1 MNQFEFTSGQKRT
14 FFIMMGIGL
23 LSMLLT
29 YMMDDQYGHLRFWTN
44 YLHNTVFFAGLA
56 FISTFIIAAFV
67 TAWAGWYVLMKRI
80 WEAFSLF
87 LLPAIILFIPLIAGL
102 WLGWH
107 QLYIWNDPDVV
118 AHDEVLQGKVGL
130 LNRNWYTFGTLL
142 IMGVWYL
149 FAKKMRDLSL
159 EEERNGAGP
168 DFAYHRKLRVWAAGF
183 LPLAGFSSVPL
194 ITLWDMSLE
203 PHWYSTLYFWYTG
216 ASWFVSAMAVTVLLL
231 FYLRSKGYF
240 PHITDEHIHDLGKYV
255 FAFTIFWA
263 YLWFDQFMLIW
274 YGNVG
279 EETAYFKLRRDLY
292 PVLFYGNI
300 FVNFAL
306 PFLVLMR
313 NSTKRKVGTMVLVA
327 IVVILGHWV
336 DFFLMIKPGALME
349 AQHLAGEHATGGFVS
364 GFTIPGLLELG
375 TFVGFLGLFGYFV
388 FKKLTEAPL
397 EPAHDPYLEESL
409 HHHA

>member
-1 MNQFEFTSGQKRT
+1 MNQFEFTSRQKRT

-23 LSMLLT
+23 VSMLLT
-29 YMMDDQYGHLRFWTN
+29 YFMDDHYKHLRFWTN

-87 LLPAIILFIPLIAGL
+87 LLPAIILFIPLIVGL

-118 AHDEVLQGKVGL
+118 AHDEVLQGKAGL
-130 LNRNWYTFGTLL
+130 LNRGWYTFGTLL
-142 IMGVWYL
+142 IMGLWYL

-168 DFAYHRKLRVWAAGF
+168 DFAYHRKLRVWAAAFLPIAGF
-183 LPLAGFSSVPL
+183 LSVPL

-274 YGNVG
+274 YANVG
-279 EETAYFKLRRDLY
+279 EETAYFKLRRDFY
-292 PVLFYGNI
+292 PVLFYANI

-306 PFLVLMR
+306 PFLILMR

-327 IVVILGHWV
+327 IVVVLGHWV
-336 DFFLMIKPGALME
+336 DFFLMIKPGPLME
-349 AQHLAGEHATGGFVS
+349 AQHLAGEHATAGFVP
-364 GFTIPGLLELG
+364 GFTLPGLLELG
-375 TFVGFLGLFGYFV
+375 TFTGFLGLFGYFV

-397 EPAHDPYLEESL
+397 EPANDPYLEESL

>member
-1 MNQFEFTSGQKRT
+1 MNQFEFTSRQKRT
-14 FFIMMGIGL
+14 FFIMMGIGVI
-23 LSMLLT
+23 SMLLT
-29 YMMDDQYGHLRFWTN
+29 YITDDQYHHLRFWTN

-87 LLPAIILFIPLIAGL
+87 LLPAILLFVPLIAGL

-118 AHDEVLQGKVGL
+118 AHDEVLQGKAGL
-130 LNRNWYTFGTLL
+130 LNRGWYTFGTFL
-142 IMGVWYL
+142 IMGLWYF

-159 EEERNGAGP
+159 AEERSGTGP
-168 DFAYHRKLRVWAAGF
+168 DFAYHRKLRVWAAAFLPIAGF
-183 LPLAGFSSVPL
+183 LSVPL

-274 YGNVG
+274 YANVG
-279 EETAYFKLRRDLY
+279 EETAYFKLRRDFY
-292 PVLFYGNI
+292 PVLFYANI

-306 PFLVLMR
+306 PFLILMR

-327 IVVILGHWV
+327 IVVVLGHWV
-336 DFFLMIKPGALME
+336 DFFLMIKPGPLME
-349 AQHLAGEHATGGFVS
+349 AQHLAGEHAVVGFVP
-364 GFTIPGLLELG
+364 GFTLPGLLELG
-375 TFVGFLGLFGYFV
+375 TFTGFLGLFGYFV